1 MLADS
6 LGFSDVKIG
15 YPNIIVEIDKT
26 KLVKRNF
33 NSGRLFIGAWI
44 IEEIKRNTD
53 KKILLVEVPD
63 RTAEAI
69 KNISYLIIY

>member
-26 KLVKRNF
+26 KLAKRNF
-33 NSGRLFIGAWI
+33 KSGMLFIGVWI

-53 KKILLVEVPD
+53 KKFLLVEVPD

>member
-33 NSGRLFIGAWI
+33 NSGRLFIGVWI

-69 KNISYLIIY
+69 KNIFYLIIY